1 MRMTRFPGKGAYF
14 PSPRAGA
21 STPRARIR
29 YNARFSQNPD
39 SMTQTNWRTPWV
51 ILICGGIILTL
62 SLGTR
67 HSFGLYL
74 PPMTL
79 DLGWSRE
86 TFAIALAIQNL
97 VYGLATPFAGM
108 IADKFGAPRALIG
121 GTLLYAL
128 GMMLMAHSTSGW
140 DFSFSAGL
148 LVGIGLSC
156 SGFSTVFGA
165 IGRAFPPE
173 KRTVVLGIAGAAGS
187 FGQFLML
194 PYGQTLITH
203 FGWHNALLISAATLF
218 LILPLSS
225 ALSEKIGSRAV
236 DASKQSI
243 PEALREALGHSGYV
257 LLCSGY
263 FVCGFQLMF
272 ISVHFPAYLIDQRM
286 TPQVGMMA
294 LALIGLFNI
303 FGSYLW
309 GWLGQ
314 HYTKKYV
321 LSALYFIRALVF
333 ALFLV
338 LPLSPLTVYGFSA
351 AIGFL
356 WLGTVPVTSGL
367 IAHIFGVKYLATLT
381 GIAFLFHQVGSFLG
395 VWIAGYLFD
404 VTGSYQL
411 MWVLTIALG
420 ILAGLINLPI
430 NEKPVIR
437 PAVAAA

>member
-1 MRMTRFPGKGAYF
+1 
-14 PSPRAGA
+14 
-21 STPRARIR
+21 
-29 YNARFSQNPD
+29 
-39 SMTQTNWRTPWV
+39 MTQSNWRTPLV
-51 ILICGGIILTL
+51 VLICGGMILTL

-74 PPMTL
+74 QPMTL

-108 IADKFGAPRALIG
+108 IADRWGAVRALIS

-128 GMMLMAHSTSGW
+128 GMALMAHSTTGLG
-140 DFSFSAGL
+140 FSLSAGL
-148 LVGIGLSC
+148 LVGVGLSC
-156 SGFSTVFGA
+156 SGFATVFGV

-194 PYGQTLITH
+194 PYGQTLITN
-203 FGWHNALLISAATLF
+203 FGWQTALLVCAATLF
-218 LILPLSS
+218 LIIPLAT
-225 ALSEKIGSRAV
+225 ALRENIGSRAV
-236 DASKQSI
+236 DVSKQSI
-243 PEALREALGHSGYV
+243 PQALREAFGHSGYM
-257 LLCSGY
+257 LLCTGY

-272 ISVHFPAYLIDQRM
+272 ISVHFPAYIIDQRL
-286 TPQVGMMA
+286 TPETGMMA
-294 LALIGLFNI
+294 LALIGLFNV
-303 FGSYLW
+303 FGTLLW

-321 LSALYFIRALVF
+321 LSALYMTRALVF
-333 ALFLV
+333 TVFILV
-338 LPLSPLTVYGFSA
+338 PLSPFSVYLFSA

-367 IAHIFGVKYLATLT
+367 IAQIFGVKYLATLT

-404 VTGSYQL
+404 STGSYRL
-411 MWVLTIALG
+411 MWLLTIALG
-420 ILAGLINLPI
+420 VLAALVNLPI
-430 NEKPVIR
+430 NDRQIARPVPL
-437 PAVAAA
+437 PA

>member
-1 MRMTRFPGKGAYF
+1 LQT
-14 PSPRAGA
+14 S
-21 STPRARIR
+21 S
-29 YNARFSQNPD
+29 
-39 SMTQTNWRTPWV
+39 TNWRTPLV
-51 ILICGGIILTL
+51 VLICGGIILTL

-74 PPMTL
+74 QPMTL
-79 DLGWSRE
+79 DLGWNRQ

-108 IADKFGAPRALIG
+108 MADKFGAAKALIG

-128 GMMLMAHSTSGW
+128 GMVLMAHSTTGW
-140 DFSFSAGL
+140 EFTLSAGL
-148 LVGIGLSC
+148 LVGTGLSC
-156 SGFSTVFGA
+156 SGFATVFGV

-203 FGWHNALLISAATLF
+203 LGWHNALLICAATLF
-218 LILPLSS
+218 LILPLSA
-225 ALSEKIGSRAV
+225 ALTESGRAA

-243 PEALREALGHSGYV
+243 PEALREAFGHGGYM

-286 TPQVGMMA
+286 TPETGMIA

-303 FGSYLW
+303 FGTYLW

-321 LSALYFIRALVF
+321 LSVLYFTRAAAF
-333 ALFLV
+333 AIFIS
-338 LPLSPLTVYGFSA
+338 LPLSPFSVYFFSA
-351 AIGFL
+351 TIGFL

-367 IAHIFGVKYLATLT
+367 IAQIFGVKYLATLT

-395 VWIAGYLFD
+395 VWIAAYLFD
-404 VTGSYQL
+404 STGSYRL
-411 MWVLTIALG
+411 MWLLTIALG
-420 ILAGLINLPI
+420 VLAALINMPI
-430 NEKPVIR
+430 NDRQIVR
-437 PAVAAA
+437 PAAAPA

>member
-1 MRMTRFPGKGAYF
+1 MMQ
-14 PSPRAGA
+14 S
-21 STPRARIR
+21 
-29 YNARFSQNPD
+29 
-39 SMTQTNWRTPWV
+39 NWRTPLV
-51 ILICGGIILTL
+51 VLVCGGIILTL

-74 PPMTL
+74 QPMTL
-79 DLGWSRE
+79 DLGWSRQ

-108 IADKFGAPRALIG
+108 VADKFGAARALIG

-128 GMMLMAHSTSGW
+128 GMVLMAHSTTGW
-140 DFSFSAGL
+140 EFTLSAGL
-148 LVGIGLSC
+148 LVGTGLSC
-156 SGFSTVFGA
+156 TGFAAVFGV
-165 IGRAFPPE
+165 IGRAFPAE
-173 KRTVVLGIAGAAGS
+173 KRTVVLGIAGSAGS

-194 PYGQTLITH
+194 PYGQTMITH
-203 FGWHNALLISAATLF
+203 LGWQNALFICAATLL
-218 LILPLSS
+218 LILPLAT
-225 ALSEKIGSRAV
+225 ALTENGGRTET
-236 DASKQSI
+236 SKQSI
-243 PEALREALGHSGYV
+243 PEALREAFGHSGYM

-286 TPQVGMMA
+286 TPETGMMA

-303 FGSYLW
+303 FGTYLW

-321 LSALYFIRALVF
+321 LSVLYFTRAAVFLVF
-333 ALFLV
+333 ISMPLA
-338 LPLSPLTVYGFSA
+338 PLSVYIFSA

-367 IAHIFGVKYLATLT
+367 IAQIFGVKYLATLT

-404 VTGSYQL
+404 STGSYRL
-411 MWVLTIALG
+411 MWLLTIALG
-420 ILAGLINLPI
+420 VIAALINLPI
-430 NEKPVIR
+430 NDRQIVR
-437 PAVAAA
+437 PTSAPAPA